1 MEGHVLERL
10 NDVNIL
16 SYIHVYYAGGIG
28 MSGYGWCEL
37 ILRTCVFMDNRL
49 SDSILSITGK
59 WEPISPVELQ
69 RGVVIM

>member
-1 MEGHVLERL
+1 MEGHVFERL
-10 NDVNIL
+10 NVVNIL

-37 ILRTCVFMDNRL
+37 ILKTCVFVDNWL
-49 SDSILSITGK
+49 SDRILSITGK
-59 WEPISPVELQ
+59 WEPKSPVELQ